1 MRCMACGAEM
11 ILMKVIEDETMPVPG
26 FKRHA
31 YTCSVCHDT
40 EQRLVFNKH
49 TQEREAETVVTP
61 ATFAPASMIRNLG
74 ATAKGF
80 LGPVLAKLP
89 RVRNGQ

>member
-26 FKRHA
+26 FQRHA
-31 YTCSVCHDT
+31 YMCSVCHDT
-40 EQRLVFNKH
+40 ERRLVFNKH
-49 TQEREAETVVTP
+49 TQERETETVVAP
-61 ATFAPASMIRNLG
+61 ITFATASMIRYLG

-89 RVRNGQ
+89 RVRNRQ